1 MCWYTRVALIG
12 YVVVLFSRALLCRRH
27 EPVVQLEDLV
37 QPLDWVVGILVAGL
51 LTGARFLLL
60 GLLVAFSAGRPTT
73 PQRFSAS
80 LGRWLLVLLL
90 GVGLFAFLSIAES
103 GRPPHVA
110 SSLLPLGGY
119 LAGMW
124 IGFTCLRGRRAMLW
138 LVPKLG
144 LVLLTLGAG
153 AAGLGFLAIDDEAL
167 SFQPPKVTSAEKRRL
182 VDVLQSSHP
191 AGNGFQRLCL
201 SEDDINLL
209 LAMAVPQ
216 ALPEGKARITL
227 DKGEVSGDLSMKMAN
242 SSASPRYVNVHATCR
257 TEVTGGRLGIRFE
270 KCRIGRVTVPRFLLR
285 AASPLLT
292 SAILDDPDLRQIVA
306 AIDSVRVEPDGV
318 ETDFRSSE
326 LRAKVVASLLARLGQ
341 KPDVLTRTKIH
352 YRHLVRTAGELPA
365 DDRFAAFLQAAF
377 QLAQKRSKA
386 EDPVLENR
394 AAILSLAIL
403 LGHWRVDT
411 LVGSVTDAE
420 LRRAARRHV
429 GRVTL
434 RGRRDWRRHFFV
446 SAALALLSNESL
458 SDEAGLFK
466 EELDAGEGG
475 SGFSF
480 SDLLADRA
488 GTLFA
493 LAATR
498 DEQSARRMQARLA
511 AGFEIGE
518 IFPPAADLPE
528 GIPDPQLQAEYGGVG
543 GEKYKEVI
551 REIERRLAD
560 CAALR

>member
-1 MCWYTRVALIG
+1 MCWSARVVLIG
-12 YVVVLFSRALLCRRH
+12 YVVVLFSRALLSHGH

-37 QPLDWVVGILVAGL
+37 QPLDWVVGILVASV

-80 LGRWLLVLLL
+80 LGRWLLMLLL
-90 GVGLFAFLSIAES
+90 GVGLFALLSIAES

-110 SSLLPLGGY
+110 SSLLPLAGY
-119 LAGMW
+119 LAGAW

-191 AGNGFQRLCL
+191 AGNGFRRLRL
-201 SEDDINLL
+201 SEHDINLL

-216 ALPEGKARITL
+216 ALPEGKARIAL
-227 DKGEVSGDLSMKMAN
+227 DKGTVAGDLSMKMAG
-242 SSASPRYVNVHATCR
+242 SSASPRYVNVRATCR
-257 TEVTGGRLGIRFE
+257 TEVTEGRLGIRFE
-270 KCRIGRVTVPRFLLR
+270 QCRIGRVTVPRFFLR

-306 AIDSVRVEPDGV
+306 AIDSVRLEPDGV
-318 ETDFRSSE
+318 ETEFRSSE
-326 LRAKVVASLLARLGQ
+326 LRAKVVASLLARLSQ
-341 KPDVLTRTKIH
+341 KPDVLVRTKIH
-352 YRHLVRTAGELPA
+352 YRHLVRTAGELPG
-365 DDRFAAFLQAAF
+365 DDRFAGFLQAAF
-377 QLAQKRSKA
+377 QFAQRRSKV

-403 LGHWRVDT
+403 LGHWRVET
-411 LVGSVTDAE
+411 LVGSVTDAG

-498 DEQSARRMQARLA
+498 DEQSARTIQVRLA

-518 IFPPAADLPE
+518 VFPQAADLPE
-528 GIPDPQLQAEYGGVG
+528 GIPDRELQAEYGGVG
-543 GEKYKEVI
+543 GKKYKEVI
-551 REIERRLAD
+551 REMERRLAA